1 MGNHATL
8 SLLGQHHA
16 VPVEKYSKLS
26 LYLRHLIIHGATLYL
41 FLSGCR
47 AECSA
52 DPPFTSLGYPGPTY
66 GYHPFKDPDLTTLE
80 AKVTNFSVWVTE
92 YYKHPGYDS
101 RELFNL
107 DSRKHGDNASVEW
120 FTAAERDEIIE
131 KVPVNIVDLPLVF
144 KMQIELG
151 KQTQRALFDSELAQ
165 NVFPSLPIT
174 FLACKS
180 TNSFCVYSFFETER
194 RFKELEFRANSGRRI
209 KFIELPDANHF
220 VCITL

>member
-1 MGNHATL
+1 ILFSDTGPVQQMDEYTTLVVVHGTSFNSGIFGRILNIGLEHKMRIVLLTRREYKGSCPYTDKELALLNQGKKEFLEIVGNELAYFLLWFAETQQIPRASLDKKSGGIALLGWSMGNHATL

-26 LYLRHLIIHGATLYL
+26 LYLRHLIIH
-41 FLSGCR
+41 
-47 AECSA
+47 

-120 FTAAERDEIIE
+120 FTAAE
-131 KVPVNIVDLPLVF
+131 
-144 KMQIELG
+144 
-151 KQTQRALFDSELAQ
+151 
-165 NVFPSLPIT
+165 
-174 FLACKS
+174 
-180 TNSFCVYSFFETER
+180 
-194 RFKELEFRANSGRRI
+194 
-209 KFIELPDANHF
+209 
-220 VCITL
+220 